1 MKFTRRP
8 DLDPHTRIEMVR
20 RAWLYQG
27 VYGKMTQIAYY
38 YQISRTFL
46 YQLIFPGQPPVGDAV
61 QRCKAPVA
69 KRSSAF
75 RATAL
80 VVTLGRKLRAS
91 EYVVDLES
99 SGIPPQFCRLSQ
111 SVLPKRGADASV
123 HPLDAVNDMGVL
135 SQR

>member
-8 DLDPHTRIEMVR
+8 DLDPHTRIEIVR

-46 YQLIFPGQPPVGDAV
+46 YQLIFLANLQLEMLFSDA
-61 QRCKAPVA
+61 KPVA

-75 RATAL
+75 RTTAL
-80 VVTLGRKLRAS
+80 VVTFGRKLRAS

-99 SGIPPQFCRLSQ
+99 SGIPPQFRRLSQ
-111 SVLPKRGADASV
+111 SVLPKRGADASF
-123 HPLDAVNDMGVL
+123 HPLDAIKDMGVL
-135 SQR
+135 SLR